1 MEKRG
6 GPAVEFWCSNI
17 SEMDRGRLPRGGA
30 TRLRIAL
37 ASLHVGKLSQF
48 YKEVAL
54 GLIWRF
60 LKLTFVLGKTMCDAT
75 VPILAG

>member
-1 MEKRG
+1 M
-6 GPAVEFWCSNI
+6 
-17 SEMDRGRLPRGGA
+17 PRGGA
-30 TRLRIAL
+30 TRLRLAL

-60 LKLTFVLGKTMCDAT
+60 LRLAFVLGKTRCDVT
-75 VPILAG
+75 VPILAGEA